1 MVLLEHTAGQGRTL
15 GHRFEHLAAIIERVN
30 GSARVGVCLDT
41 CHLVASGYDIVS
53 DAGYR
58 DTFEAFDRIVGFDRL
73 RVFHGNDS
81 KKPCGSRV
89 DRHEHIGQG
98 CLGLEPFRRLLHDP
112 RFSHLPILIE
122 TEKSGNTKPHAI
134 VVDRIRHAEPR
145 HAALPA
151 RESERFE
158 DPSGSERPERWGI
171 FPRMSRATFL
181 RLFVTVFVLQ
191 GAWAVY
197 TQTAKPPGPL
207 RTERV
212 KGDLHMI
219 SGEGGNV
226 ALYATSDGVVLVDDM
241 FDRNHADILAQV
253 RTVTDKPLK
262 YVINTHQ
269 HDDHAGGDFKMLP
282 IAEVIAHRNVYANL
296 KDLKRPYYEDTPGT
310 PIGLPRITFTDQL
323 DVHVGGKDVQAY
335 YFGRAHTSGDA
346 VIYFPELRT
355 IHTGD
360 LFLAIRAGGRG
371 AAPAQPRPPGVPIY
385 VDYVQGGS
393 FIEWSKTLEGA
404 LKLDFDTVIPG
415 HGPVSTKADLVKF
428 KSDLETMRGRLTGLI
443 KQGSTKAQIVK
454 ILEDDYGWRS
464 TGCPPS
470 PPTPG
475 CLQYQ
480 QVDALIAELG
490 R

>member
-1 MVLLEHTAGQGRTL
+1 
-15 GHRFEHLAAIIERVN
+15 
-30 GSARVGVCLDT
+30 
-41 CHLVASGYDIVS
+41 
-53 DAGYR
+53 
-58 DTFEAFDRIVGFDRL
+58 
-73 RVFHGNDS
+73 
-81 KKPCGSRV
+81 
-89 DRHEHIGQG
+89 
-98 CLGLEPFRRLLHDP
+98 
-112 RFSHLPILIE
+112 
-122 TEKSGNTKPHAI
+122 
-134 VVDRIRHAEPR
+134 
-145 HAALPA
+145 
-151 RESERFE
+151 
-158 DPSGSERPERWGI
+158 
-171 FPRMSRATFL
+171 MSRPTFL
-181 RLFVTVFVLQ
+181 RLFIAVFVLQ
-191 GAWAVY
+191 GAWTVY

-207 RTERV
+207 RTQQV

-226 ALYATSDGVVLVDDM
+226 ALYATSDGVILVDDM

-253 RTVTDKPLK
+253 KTVTDKPLK

-296 KDLKRPYYEDTPGT
+296 KDIKRPYYEDTPGT

-323 DVHVGGKDVQAY
+323 DVHLGGKDVQAY
-335 YFGRAHTSGDA
+335 YFGRGHTSGDA
-346 VIYFPELRT
+346 VIYFPEQRT

-360 LFLAIRAGGRG
+360 LFLATRAGGRG
-371 AAPAQPRPPGVPIY
+371 AAPAKPRPPGVPIY

-404 LKLDFDTVIPG
+404 LRLDFDTVIPG

-443 KQGSTKAQIVK
+443 KQGGTKAEIVK

-464 TGCPPS
+464 TGCPQS
-470 PPTPG
+470 PPTGG